1 MKAHGRQRWQGS
13 VAASGMSVAL
23 VAVTSIAPCR
33 PGRTGWRVFIRAG
46 SVGFLFTEIEMSRCT
61 WLVAFCGCMAAP
73 AAAQQRYEVSDSVI
87 AAAAAAIVQNAEGCA
102 AEWPGY
108 WHAGKPLGLTRWE
121 DGSVFVYHPAPPAG
135 FQPVRGGGVPQALR
149 GSWYVRRVPAAEFRA
164 MRKWISVGEAAV
176 PLVAPYSHILW
187 YNVDALYNRAFHQY
201 QDERFA
207 PLPGGIAAFTAAAA
221 PVTLSVPVDEFESL
235 ANAERQTL
243 SAALAAPSPD
253 SLRALLQSYLDMRR
267 RRTAMA
273 PDAQPYERYEERI
286 EGMAGFVARRCTGL
300 ATGAGPEWARA
311 LVREIL
317 ATPVRAL
324 DNRKVYKGRAY
335 AVGAALGM
343 LLDDLRVPG
352 WRAAV
357 EAGAAL
363 DDLLAGAVDGR

>member
-1 MKAHGRQRWQGS
+1 
-13 VAASGMSVAL
+13 
-23 VAVTSIAPCR
+23 
-33 PGRTGWRVFIRAG
+33 
-46 SVGFLFTEIEMSRCT
+46 MSRCT

-73 AAAQQRYEVSDSVI
+73 AAAQQRYVISDSVI
-87 AAAAAAIVQNAEGCA
+87 AAAAAAVVQNAERCA
-102 AEWPGY
+102 AEWPGF
-108 WHAGKPLGLTRWE
+108 WRPGKPFGFTRRE
-121 DGSVFVYHPAPPAG
+121 DSRVFVYFPAPPAG
-135 FQPVRGGGVPQALR
+135 FQPVREGGVPQALR

-164 MRKWISVGEAAV
+164 TDVHFRIGEAAV
-176 PLVAPYSHILW
+176 PLVSPYSHILW
-187 YNVDALYNRAFHQY
+187 YNVDALYYRAFRQY

-253 SLRALLQSYLDMRR
+253 SLRARVQRYLDMRR

-286 EGMAGFVARRCTGL
+286 EGMAGLGARRCTGL

-311 LVREIL
+311 LFREIL
-317 ATPVRAL
+317 ATPVPAL
-324 DNRKVYKGRAY
+324 RDRKVYKGRAY

-357 EAGAAL
+357 QAGAAL
-363 DDLLAGAVDGR
+363 DDLLAAAVNGR

>member
-1 MKAHGRQRWQGS
+1 
-13 VAASGMSVAL
+13 
-23 VAVTSIAPCR
+23 
-33 PGRTGWRVFIRAG
+33 
-46 SVGFLFTEIEMSRCT
+46 MSRCT

-73 AAAQQRYEVSDSVI
+73 AAAQQRYEISDSVI

-102 AEWPGY
+102 AVWPGY
-108 WHAGKPLGLTRWE
+108 WRAGKPFGLMRRD
-121 DGSVFVYHPAPPAG
+121 DGSVFVYFPAPPAG
-135 FQPVRGGGVPQALR
+135 FQPVRGGGVPPALR
-149 GSWYVRRVPAAEFRA
+149 GSWYVRRLPAAEFPDSRA
-164 MRKWISVGEAAV
+164 RARFRIGEAAV
-176 PLVAPYSHILW
+176 PLALPYSLILW
-187 YNVDALYNRAFHQY
+187 YNVDALYHHAFHQY
-201 QDERFA
+201 QGERFA
-207 PLPGGIAAFTAAAA
+207 PLPGGIAAFTAAQA

-253 SLRALLQSYLDMRR
+253 SLRALVQRYLDMRR

-286 EGMAGFVARRCTGL
+286 EGMVGFVARQCAGL
-300 ATGAGPEWARA
+300 AIGEGTEWARA
-311 LVREIL
+311 SFRQIL

-324 DNRKVYKGRAY
+324 EDRKVRKGRAY

-363 DDLLAGAVDGR
+363 DDLLAAAVDGR

>member
-1 MKAHGRQRWQGS
+1 
-13 VAASGMSVAL
+13 
-23 VAVTSIAPCR
+23 
-33 PGRTGWRVFIRAG
+33 
-46 SVGFLFTEIEMSRCT
+46 MSRCT

-102 AEWPGY
+102 AVWPGY
-108 WHAGKPLGLTRWE
+108 WHAGKPFGLTRRE
-121 DGSVFVYHPAPPAG
+121 DGSVFVYFPAPPAG
-135 FQPVRGGGVPQALR
+135 FQPVRVGGVPQALR
-149 GSWYVRRVPAAEFRA
+149 GSWYVRRLPAAEFRA
-164 MRKWISVGEAAV
+164 TDPHFRIGETPV
-176 PLVAPYSHILW
+176 PLVMPFSLILW
-187 YNVDALYNRAFHQY
+187 HNVDALYHYAFHQY

-207 PLPGGIAAFTAAAA
+207 PLPGGIAVFAEAAA

-235 ANAERQTL
+235 ANAEQQTL

-253 SLRALLQSYLDMRR
+253 SLRALLQRYLDMRR

-273 PDAQPYERYEERI
+273 PDAQPYERYEERM
-286 EGMAGFVARRCTGL
+286 EGIAVLVGKRCAGL

-311 LVREIL
+311 LFREIL
-317 ATPVRAL
+317 AKPSHAL
-324 DNRKVYKGRAY
+324 DNRMVSKFRAFP
-335 AVGAALGM
+335 VGAALGM

-363 DDLLAGAVDGR
+363 DDLLAAAVDGR

>member
-1 MKAHGRQRWQGS
+1 
-13 VAASGMSVAL
+13 
-23 VAVTSIAPCR
+23 
-33 PGRTGWRVFIRAG
+33 
-46 SVGFLFTEIEMSRCT
+46 MSRCT

-73 AAAQQRYEVSDSVI
+73 AAAQQRYVVSDSVI
-87 AAAAAAIVQNAEGCA
+87 AAAAAAIVRNAEGCA
-102 AEWPGY
+102 AEWPGF
-108 WHAGKPLGLTRWE
+108 WHAGKPFGLTRRE
-121 DGSVFVYHPAPPAG
+121 DGSVFVYLPVPPAG

-149 GSWYVRRVPAAEFRA
+149 GSWYVRRLPAAEFRA
-164 MRKWISVGEAAV
+164 TDIHFRVGETPV
-176 PLVAPYSHILW
+176 PLVGPYSHILW
-187 YNVDALYNRAFHQY
+187 YNVDALYYRAFHQY

-207 PLPGGIAAFTAAAA
+207 PLPVGIAAFTAATA

-253 SLRALLQSYLDMRR
+253 SLRALVQRYLDMRR

-286 EGMAGFVARRCTGL
+286 KGMAGFVARRCTEI
-300 ATGAGPEWARA
+300 ATGEGPEWARA
-311 LVREIL
+311 GFRVIL
-317 ATPVRAL
+317 ATPVPAL
-324 DNRKVYKGRAY
+324 EDRKVHAGRAY
-335 AVGAALGM
+335 AVGAALGL

-363 DDLLAGAVDGR
+363 DALLAAAVDGR